1 MTEDVSGHY
10 ISWKCGNYGYYEDST
25 SLPKD
30 YRIVYRYLSGSFVIF
45 AKTSIYNDISGT
57 YDARHSK
64 MTAEEFKKYILN
76 LRQCRLTF
84 PYDIF
89 MGLANKNPFASIEN
103 PIEKEAERKRQREKY
118 KKCKA
123 FVIENIKQ
131 WDFSENIVDVRRSQD
146 EKICYCIKYGLENS
160 YFEKNYLCE
169 NGELQCETEDVKRYL
184 VYDKNAAIQLVNELQ
199 NFVKKQCEK
208 AGVEFDI
215 GYEQIFDLEIQRLGK
230 PSHLFTYEELE
241 VELRNGDDSKDNRLV
256 IDADGYVKLIEE
268 CVYPHLY
275 PVRFEEYCAYN
286 NYVGKYADL
295 TDLNDEYTMCLQGWL
310 SYLKSGRTI
319 YMDYV
324 HKNDDIEKLLEEI
337 GKFY

>member
-1 MTEDVSGHY
+1 
-10 ISWKCGNYGYYEDST
+10 
-25 SLPKD
+25 
-30 YRIVYRYLSGSFVIF
+30 
-45 AKTSIYNDISGT
+45 
-57 YDARHSK
+57 
-64 MTAEEFKKYILN
+64 MTAEEFRKYILA

-84 PYDIF
+84 PNDIF
-89 MGLANKNPFASIEN
+89 MGFANKNPFESIEN
-103 PIEKEAERKRQREKY
+103 PIEKEVEGKRQREKY
-118 KKCKA
+118 EKWKA

-146 EKICYCIKYGLENS
+146 AKICYCIKYGLENS
-160 YFEKNYLCE
+160 YFEENYLCE

-268 CVYPHLY
+268 FVYPHLY
-275 PVRFEEYCAYN
+275 PVRLEGYCAYN

-310 SYLKSGRTI
+310 SYLKSGGTI